1 MNLRRFGQE
10 APTKVS
16 LRQVSKQFPNGS
28 GGVFPVLEEISL
40 DVPAGSFTSIV
51 GPSGCGK
58 STLLRLVAGLTAP
71 SSGEIQIE
79 GRPVQGIQRGIGY
92 LFQQDA
98 LLPWKTVAQN
108 VALGLT
114 FRGITGREAA
124 EAVGYWLAQV
134 GLKGF
139 EQHYPSQLSG
149 GMKKRVALAQTL
161 VYQPDLILMDEPFAS
176 LDAQTRHLLQQDLL
190 ELWGKGPM
198 TILFVTH
205 DLEEAIALSDRILV
219 MAASPRSYIKAEYPV
234 ELDRP
239 RDLTKVKSHPTF
251 GYLSGALWRELYEE
265 VVKIYGRGESP
276 STWSV

>member
-1 MNLRRFGQE
+1 VNLKYVGHH
-10 APTKVS
+10 PIKIS
-16 LRQVSKQFPNGS
+16 LRQVSKHFSNGS
-28 GGVFPVLEEISL
+28 GGSFSVLEEISL
-40 DVPAGSFTSIV
+40 DVPAGSFTSII

-58 STLLRLVAGLTAP
+58 STLLRLVAGLTPP

-79 GRPVQGIQRGIGY
+79 GRPVQGIQKGIGY

-98 LLPWKTVAQN
+98 LFPWKTVIQN

-114 FRGITGREAA
+114 FQGITGKAAA

-139 EQHYPSQLSG
+139 EHHYPSQLSG
-149 GMKKRVALAQTL
+149 GMRKRVALAQTL
-161 VYQPDLILMDEPFAS
+161 VCQPDLILMDEPFAS

-190 ELWGKGPM
+190 ELWGKSPT

-205 DLEEAIALSDRILV
+205 DLEEAIALSDRIVV
-219 MAASPRSYIKAEYPV
+219 MAASPGSYIKAEYPV
-234 ELDRP
+234 EMDRP
-239 RDLTKVKSHPTF
+239 RDLTKMKSHPTF

-265 VVKIYGRGESP
+265 VVKIYGRGEPP
-276 STWSV
+276 SSWSV